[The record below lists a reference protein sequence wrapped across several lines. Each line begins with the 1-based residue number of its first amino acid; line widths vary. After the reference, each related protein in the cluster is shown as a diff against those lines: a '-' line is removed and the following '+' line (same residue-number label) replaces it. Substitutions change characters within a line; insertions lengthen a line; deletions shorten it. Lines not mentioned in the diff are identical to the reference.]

1 MWLRGDRIPS
11 DQNNFDR
18 IRQKLCRIRSF
29 FYEKCRIPMKSDVD
43 PIKNDRICRS
53 DWLSWETINELI
65 AANQALQTELNQL
78 KTDYNQLKQDY
89 DRVQAENKQFRND
102 IERMKFDIRLL
113 LIKLNLYKKPPH
125 RNDGKL
131 VNID

>member
-1 MWLRGDRIPS
+1 M
-11 DQNNFDR
+11 QN
-18 IRQKLCRIRSF
+18 ILGGV
-29 FYEKCRIPMKSDVD
+29 PTA
-43 PIKNDRICRS
+43 PP
-53 DWLSWETINELI
+53 LSTFNQQTINALT

-131 VNID
+131 VNIDQNNDE